1 VSSTIIKFIKK
12 MLRNKKPK
20 RPSISPDYII
30 PRNRHHVSKTEI
42 SPNALNVLNRLN
54 GAKFESYLVGGGVR
68 DLLLRKSPKD
78 FDITTN
84 ATPPQIRRLFRNA
97 RIIGRR
103 FKLAHI
109 LFHREIIEVA
119 TFRGQE
125 NNDVDQR
132 TNEQGM
138 LVRDNVYGT
147 LEEDAWRRDFTINS
161 LYYDIRDSSIVDY
174 TGGFKDIERK
184 QIRMIGD
191 PSTRYQEDP
200 VRMLRAVRFA
210 AKLDFNIEPETAK
223 AIPTS
228 KHLLAPVAGSRLFEE
243 VAKLYQCGA
252 AEAVQKLLVHYEL
265 FGQLFPQTDALLNSE
280 YPLKELLN
288 LALKNTDRRIHEEK
302 PVIPSFLFA
311 VLLWFPFIAHKTK
324 LEHHVDTTQTKE
336 ESEAEVEPEELE
348 PLVALEKS
356 MNHVLRDQCKITTI
370 PKRHT
375 QIIREIWLFQ
385 YRLQK
390 RTGKRPQQ
398 LLEHPRFR
406 AAYDFL
412 ALRALAGDESVELAD
427 WWTKFQDVDFDTQN
441 KMIAEQKK
449 KGTKRRKPR
458 KKPKTP
464 KENPS

>member
-1 VSSTIIKFIKK
+1 

-20 RPSISPDYII
+20 KPSISSDYII
-30 PRNRHHVSKTEI
+30 PRNQHHVSKTEI
-42 SPNALNVLNRLN
+42 SPNALSVLNRLN
-54 GAKFESYLVGGGVR
+54 SAGFEAYLVGGGVR

-78 FDITTN
+78 FDIATN

-125 NNDVDQR
+125 NNDAEQR

-161 LYYDIRDSSIVDY
+161 LYYDLRDSSIVDY
-174 TGGFKDIERK
+174 TGGFKDIEHA

-191 PSTRYQEDP
+191 PTTRYQEDP

-210 AKLDFNIEPETAK
+210 AKLNFTIEPKTA
-223 AIPTS
+223 APLPTS
-228 KHLLAPVAGSRLFEE
+228 KHLLAHVAGSRLFEE

-252 AEAVQKLLVHYEL
+252 AEAVQKHLIHHEI
-265 FGQLFPQTDALLNSE
+265 FGQLFPQTNALLNSK
-280 YPLKELLN
+280 YPVSSLLT
-288 LALKNTDRRIHEEK
+288 LALKNTDRRIQEDK
-302 PVIPSFLFA
+302 PVIPAFLFA

-324 LEHHVDTTQTKE
+324 LEQHVDKTDSE
-336 ESEAEVEPEELE
+336 EETEELE
-348 PLVALEKS
+348 PLMALEKS
-356 MNHVLRDQCKITTI
+356 MNHVLQEQCKITTI

-375 QIIREIWLFQ
+375 QIIREMWLFQ

-412 ALRALAGDESVELAD
+412 ALRALAGDASMELAD
-427 WWTKFQDVDFDTQN
+427 WWTQFQDADFNAQN
-441 KMIAEQKK
+441 KMLTEQKK
-449 KGTKRRKPR
+449 KGTKQRKTRRKP
-458 KKPKTP
+458 KAD
-464 KENPS
+464 PS